1 MHAAPPAE
9 PRYTVLFEGRRYHLT
24 RSDLANEVR
33 LGRIDVL
40 TPTWRAEGGEAVT
53 VGDVIAGTAPPPPQP
68 PPPPADGGAL
78 PGTTLATVLG
88 VLPYPLGLLFVVAA
102 LAALAEGSF
111 ALGMGLILVGIACGV
126 VMSGVSAGLKLL
138 HAAAA
143 R

>member
-1 MHAAPPAE
+1 
-9 PRYTVLFEGRRYHLT
+9 
-24 RSDLANEVR
+24 
-33 LGRIDVL
+33 
-40 TPTWRAEGGEAVT
+40 
-53 VGDVIAGTAPPPPQP
+53 
-68 PPPPADGGAL
+68 
-78 PGTTLATVLG
+78 